1 MLKKLLTMFIIIG
14 LVFSTDYTEQEKRD
28 LSQEAMMKMAGEIF
42 KVAMKA
48 KREFQSNQLREELIE
63 KNQQIS
69 KLNDKVKLLQVAR
82 SVGGESTKEVKL
94 KINEMV
100 REIDKC
106 IAQINR

>member
-1 MLKKLLTMFIIIG
+1 MKDISSLVSGVRRKTERLVAKLALLIERNEKLSHEIEKISKELT
-14 LVFSTDYTEQEKRD
+14 
-28 LSQEAMMKMAGEIF
+28 
-42 KVAMKA
+42 
-48 KREFQSNQLREELIE
+48 E

-69 KLNDKVKLLQVAR
+69 ELNDKVKLLQIAR

>member
-1 MLKKLLTMFIIIG
+1 MPIFFVSSEI
-14 LVFSTDYTEQEKRD
+14 EK
-28 LSQEAMMKMAGEIF
+28 I
-42 KVAMKA
+42 
-48 KREFQSNQLREELIE
+48 REELTE

-69 KLNDKVKLLQVAR
+69 ELNDKVKLLKIAG

>member
-1 MLKKLLTMFIIIG
+1 MKDISVLVSGVRKKAERLIEKQILLKEQNEKLSNEIDKIKLELT
-14 LVFSTDYTEQEKRD
+14 
-28 LSQEAMMKMAGEIF
+28 
-42 KVAMKA
+42 
-48 KREFQSNQLREELIE
+48 E
-63 KNQQIS
+63 KNQQVS
-69 KLNDKVKLLQVAR
+69 ELNDKIKLLKIAG

>member
-1 MLKKLLTMFIIIG
+1 MKDISNLVSGVRKKTEKLIAKQEVLIEKNG
-14 LVFSTDYTEQEKRD
+14 KLSTEIEKI
-28 LSQEAMMKMAGEIF
+28 K
-42 KVAMKA
+42 
-48 KREFQSNQLREELIE
+48 EELTE

-69 KLNDKVKLLQVAR
+69 ELNDKVKLLKIAG

>member
-1 MLKKLLTMFIIIG
+1 MKDISILVGGVKKKAEKLVEKHTLLIEIK
-14 LVFSTDYTEQEKRD
+14 DK
-28 LSQEAMMKMAGEIF
+28 LSNEI
-42 KVAMKA
+42 
-48 KREFQSNQLREELIE
+48 EELKQE
-63 KNQQIS
+63 LNVKNQQIS
-69 KLNDKVKLLQVAR
+69 ELNDKIKLLKIAG

>member
-1 MLKKLLTMFIIIG
+1 MKDISVLVSGVRKKAERLIEKQILLI
-14 LVFSTDYTEQEKRD
+14 EKNET
-28 LSQEAMMKMAGEIF
+28 LYNEID
-42 KVAMKA
+42 KIK
-48 KREFQSNQLREELIE
+48 LELTE
-63 KNQQIS
+63 KNQQILD
-69 KLNDKVKLLQVAR
+69 LNNRVKLLKIAG

>member
-1 MLKKLLTMFIIIG
+1 MKDISILVSGVREKAEKLIEKQILLKEKNKKLSNEIDKIKLELT
-14 LVFSTDYTEQEKRD
+14 
-28 LSQEAMMKMAGEIF
+28 
-42 KVAMKA
+42 
-48 KREFQSNQLREELIE
+48 E
-63 KNQQIS
+63 KNQQVS
-69 KLNDKVKLLQVAR
+69 ELNDKIKLLKIAG

>member
-1 MLKKLLTMFIIIG
+1 MKDISVLVSGVRQKAEKLIDKQILLEENNEKLSKEINQIKLELT
-14 LVFSTDYTEQEKRD
+14 
-28 LSQEAMMKMAGEIF
+28 
-42 KVAMKA
+42 
-48 KREFQSNQLREELIE
+48 E

-69 KLNDKVKLLQVAR
+69 ELNDKVKLLRIAG

>member
-1 MLKKLLTMFIIIG
+1 MKDISVLVSGVRKKAERLIEKQILLI
-14 LVFSTDYTEQEKRD
+14 EKNET
-28 LSQEAMMKMAGEIF
+28 LYIEID
-42 KVAMKA
+42 KIK
-48 KREFQSNQLREELIE
+48 LELTE
-63 KNQQIS
+63 KNQQILD
-69 KLNDKVKLLQVAR
+69 LNNRVKLLKIAG